1 MPDLKKLQLL
11 VLGQVN
17 DVIGVADY
25 NTGLLE
31 CVPSNVGADVVGLV
45 KSSNIRRRDKLKVDH
60 LESHPKLY

>member
-31 CVPSNVGADVVGLV
+31 CVPPNVGADIVGLV
-45 KSSNIRRRDKLKVDH
+45 KSSNIRRRDKLNVDH